1 MLKAVMKD
9 LVFETWRKIMFWPH
23 GKKGEGGADTTLA
36 GLELSSAEAKWLG
49 EDLIKNTH
57 LW

>member
-1 MLKAVMKD
+1 MMKD

-36 GLELSSAEAKWLG
+36 GLELSSAEAKWLE
-49 EDLIKNTH
+49 EDLIKNMH